1 MPFVNIRIYKGQT
14 LETKK
19 KIARGITEV
28 INKNTEIDPGKIT
41 VVYEEIMPENWA
53 VGGKTGDER
62 K

>member
-1 MPFVNIRIYKGQT
+1 MPFINIRIYKGHS

-28 INKNTEIDPGKIT
+28 INKNANIPPEKIT
-41 VVYEEIMPENWA
+41 IVYEEVLPENWA

-62 K
+62 